1 MKPTT
6 RSPLFG
12 RRPDLLFQLRRSPYA
27 LSPPWRCEYRISFG
41 SAGAAVW
48 VGPPRVSSSRR
59 RRRFLARV
67 EGVRVRRGGR
77 LSGSSVKRVRV
88 RAFFFFFVPLFL
100 FSRPPLQG
108 RRAPFQSVA
117 MALSFFPLRRGCWRR
132 RRCGRGRGGRP
143 GRPSAPRPAPDLA
156 RADDGHGLERGPC
169 EARSAGRGGVRRAW
183 SAELFF
189 LTLGFFPPPIFR
201 RRSLFCWFVHQDVP
215 PPRAR

>member
-1 MKPTT
+1 MKPST

-12 RRPDLLFQLRRSPYA
+12 RRPDPLFQLRRSPYA
-27 LSPPWRCEYRISFG
+27 LSPTWRCECRISFG

-48 VGPPRVSSSRR
+48 IGPPRVSSSRR

-88 RAFFFFFVPLFL
+88 RAFFFFFFVPLFL

-108 RRAPFQSVA
+108 RRAPVQSVA

-169 EARSAGRGGVRRAW
+169 EARSAGRVGCGARGVR
-183 SAELFF
+183 SFF
-189 LTLGFFPPPIFR
+189 LNSGLLSSPP
-201 RRSLFCWFVHQDVP
+201 SSEGGHCWFVHQDVP